1 MPTDRPP
8 PSPAARS
15 DVAPFIAMDVMAEA
29 GARQRLG
36 EDVVSLAVGEPGGP
50 PPRAVREAVSA
61 ALAAGR
67 VPYTDSLGLPALRE
81 RIAKHY
87 AEAYNVA
94 VPASRVAVTTGS
106 SGGFILSFLAMFD
119 VGDRIAIPRPGYP
132 AYRNILQALGLVPVE
147 IPTAAATR
155 YALTGEMIAKAHEK
169 TPLKGALVMS
179 PANPTGVTM
188 APAALQDVAETC
200 RRLGLWLISDEIYH
214 GLVHAGDTATA
225 LAFSDDAVVVNSFS
239 KYYCMTGWRVGWL
252 ILPER
257 LVRPVE
263 RLAQSL
269 AISVPY
275 LSQIA
280 GQAALGAR
288 AELEAIKAS
297 YARNRG
303 LLAEALPKL
312 GLPVLPMD
320 GAFYAYVDV
329 SRYSN
334 DSMDFSRRA
343 LREAGVALTPGV
355 DFDRE
360 EGHRAVRIS
369 YAGSEADIATAVARL
384 ETWLRSHC

>member
-1 MPTDRPP
+1 
-8 PSPAARS
+8 
-15 DVAPFIAMDVMAEA
+15 
-29 GARQRLG
+29 
-36 EDVVSLAVGEPGGP
+36 
-50 PPRAVREAVSA
+50 
-61 ALAAGR
+61 
-67 VPYTDSLGLPALRE
+67 
-81 RIAKHY
+81 
-87 AEAYNVA
+87 
-94 VPASRVAVTTGS
+94 
-106 SGGFILSFLAMFD
+106 
-119 VGDRIAIPRPGYP
+119 
-132 AYRNILQALGLVPVE
+132 
-147 IPTAAATR
+147 
-155 YALTGEMIAKAHEK
+155 
-169 TPLKGALVMS
+169 
-179 PANPTGVTM
+179 
-188 APAALQDVAETC
+188 
-200 RRLGLWLISDEIYH
+200 
-214 GLVHAGDTATA
+214 
-225 LAFSDDAVVVNSFS
+225 
-239 KYYCMTGWRVGWL
+239 MTGWRVGWL